1 MVRSLLSARRSGSL
15 PGRRAGRL
23 ALLALLAA
31 LSAPPAGLSAADP
44 MAEVKSLYATAAYE
58 DTLALLSR
66 IEAAGDAD
74 VRDGVDEY
82 RALCLMALGRDR
94 DAEKAMEAL
103 ATRHPLT
110 LEQLDQR
117 APRFVSLYQQV
128 RVRLVPTLATTAY
141 TSGKRAYDSGAFPEA
156 AAQFREAVALLES
169 LEASQPS
176 ELALLASGFLALA
189 EKSVA
194 PAPTPAPIPAPAAAA
209 ATAPVTAPV
218 NTPTELAGRSEGSA
232 PPTEVTPT
240 PMAPTPT
247 AATAVDAAAVD
258 VATVVEVTEVEAPP
272 SDPSPRPEPAQ
283 FTPVPRLYTAADP
296 DVTAPVVID
305 QRLPRWMP
313 PNEMLRRRTFSGRVQ
328 IIVGADGRVMDAEI
342 IQPSFSF
349 YDEEVLRAT
358 RQWRYQPAT
367 KRGYPVQYRRT
378 VDYVISGQQGSA
390 R

>member
-1 MVRSLLSARRSGSL
+1 M
-15 PGRRAGRL
+15 
-23 ALLALLAA
+23 ALLAA

-44 MAEVKSLYATAAYE
+44 MVEVKSLYATAAYE

-74 VRDGVDEY
+74 VRDGIDEY
-82 RALCLMALGRDR
+82 RALCLMALGRDG

-128 RVRLVPTLATTAY
+128 RARLVPTLATTAY
-141 TSGKRAYDSGAFPEA
+141 ASGKRAYDSGAFPEA

-169 LEASQPS
+169 LKASQPS

-232 PPTEVTPT
+232 PPTETLST
-240 PMAPTPT
+240 AATAAT
-247 AATAVDAAAVD
+247 AATAVDAAAVDVD

-296 DVTAPVVID
+296 DVTAPVAID